1 MANPAVATLTL
12 KQVERLEEKNPNM
25 FWDGWTLVV
34 VNTKKDGYQDKNG
47 IYFNG
52 KWSVQHRIKLT
63 EKGRYNVP
71 RRYLRASK

>member
-12 KQVERLEEKNPNM
+12 KQTEKLASTNPNM

-47 IYFNG
+47 IFFKG
-52 KWSVQHRIKLT
+52 KWSVQHRIRLNKD
-63 EKGRYNVP
+63 GRFNVP